1 MTFQEILRYIFVE
14 NYLFVV
20 SVVFVLILRVILSR
34 SRYIAE
40 KSAKALKKYAIVA
53 FTNLFAVC
61 LLLGKKFELIPCVML
76 SLVTSVITVIVIAD
90 VVLFCFLIVRA
101 IVQHKK
107 KKRKE

>member
-14 NYLFVV
+14 NYLFVI

-34 SRYIAE
+34 SAYIAK
-40 KSAKALKKYAIVA
+40 KSANALKKYAVVA
-53 FTNLFAVC
+53 FTNLFAFC
-61 LLLGKKFELIPCVML
+61 LFLGKKYGLIPVVML
-76 SLVTSVITVIVIAD
+76 SLVTSVITVVVIAD

-107 KKRKE
+107 KERSD